1 MKKSQMRGYL
11 YEIFISHLL
20 QKNGFLKCTQGS
32 QQLIDMGIISING
45 EIEGRGT
52 KHQIDFIGLY
62 TRNIPFVFPIRLLG
76 ECKFWEKKVDKSFIR
91 QYIGV
96 HKDISENYIS
106 SMRGKTNRF
115 LDVPVIFSA
124 SDFDK
129 EAVNLAWAQGI
140 NLVSHSRLPI
150 LKNIIEVIKIIAESL
165 YNHFDYRTIKRFV
178 GRFLNEEDIAMSET
192 YLDFITR
199 FIEYLNTNLTSFDI
213 DDFTDSLDRLQESR
227 IGTFLFATNEKGIL
241 INLVSEDSFPDK
253 SDDLDVDFFETDT
266 EDCMIYFDNENSDDN
281 GERVFYI
288 ILNRDPSRRK
298 FYFQANNA
306 LLSKDFPQ
314 LSLNDRIEM
323 KLDYFSEL
331 SIIKEVNDLTRIIKL
346 NVNLDTVINNR
357 VE

>member
-11 YEIFISHLL
+11 YEIFVSHLL

-32 QQLIDMGIISING
+32 QQFIDMGIISNDG
-45 EIEGRGT
+45 EIVGRGT
-52 KHQIDFIGLY
+52 QHQIDFIGLY

-91 QYIGV
+91 QYIGI

-106 SMRGKTNRF
+106 SMRGTTNRF
-115 LDVPVIFSA
+115 LDIPVIFSA

-150 LKNIIEVIKIIAESL
+150 LKNIIEVIKIIVETL
-165 YNHFDYRTIKRFV
+165 YDHYDYQPIKRFV
-178 GRFLNEEDIAMSET
+178 ERFLNEEDIEISET

-199 FIEYLNTNLTSFDI
+199 FIEYLNNNLTIFDVE
-213 DDFTDSLDRLQESR
+213 DFVDSLSRLQDSR
-227 IGTFLFATNEKGIL
+227 INTFLFATNEKGIL
-241 INLVSEDSFPDK
+241 INLISEDTFPNK
-253 SDDLDVDFFETDT
+253 DDDFDVDFFETNS
-266 EDCMIYFDNENSDDN
+266 EDCMIYFDDENSDEN

-288 ILNRDPSRRK
+288 TLNRDPSQRK

-314 LSLNDRIEM
+314 LSLKDRMER
-323 KLDYFSEL
+323 KLEYFSEL
-331 SIIKEVNDLTRIIKL
+331 SIIKEVNGLTRIIKL
-346 NVNLDTVINNR
+346 NVNLETVMHNNVR
-357 VE
+357 

>member
-11 YEIFISHLL
+11 YETFISHLL
-20 QKNGFLKCTQGS
+20 QKNGFFKCTQGS
-32 QQLIDMGIISING
+32 QQFIDMGIISNDG

-52 KHQIDFIGLY
+52 QHQIDFIGLY

-106 SMRGKTNRF
+106 SMRGRTNRF
-115 LDVPVIFSA
+115 LDVPVIFSV

-150 LKNIIEVIKIIAESL
+150 LKNMIEVIKIIVETL
-165 YNHFDYRTIKRFV
+165 YEHYDYQVIKRFV
-178 GRFLNEEDIAMSET
+178 ERFLNEEDIEMNET
-192 YLDFITR
+192 YIDFINR
-199 FIEYLNTNLTSFDI
+199 FIEYLKNNIIIFDVG
-213 DDFTDSLDRLQESR
+213 DFRDSLRRLQDSR
-227 IGTFLFATNEKGIL
+227 INTFLFATNEKGIL
-241 INLVSEDSFPDK
+241 INLISEDTFPNKD
-253 SDDLDVDFFETDT
+253 DDLDVDFFEIDS
-266 EDCMIYFDNENSDDN
+266 EDCMIYFDDENSDEN

-288 ILNRDPSRRK
+288 TLNRDPSQRK

-314 LSLNDRIEM
+314 LSLKDRMER
-323 KLDYFSEL
+323 KLEYFSEL
-331 SIIKEVNDLTRIIKL
+331 SIIKEVNGLTRIIKL
-346 NVNLDTVINNR
+346 NVNLQTVMHNNVR
-357 VE
+357 